1 MAKNESSLLAKLISL
16 IIILAII
23 AGILLTWRFFAFTY
37 DVEYTRSSVEV
48 VWASEEDKNNLGD
61 IYSEDYLNENFPSD
75 YSMRFAKEENICYI
89 STAEEKDQ
97 ELNYKKFE
105 NVISV
110 YRTVPVLGAVT
121 THMDMVADGNKIV
134 ERLPIVG
141 SSESYIRVVY
151 SKQFKDFL
159 NFGAVFKSF

>member
-110 YRTVPVLGAVT
+110 LSPTILILEVLF
-121 THMDMVADGNKIV
+121 KISAN
-134 ERLPIVG
+134 LFCSLSI
-141 SSESYIRVVY
+141 SIH
-151 SKQFKDFL
+151 F
-159 NFGAVFKSF
+159 